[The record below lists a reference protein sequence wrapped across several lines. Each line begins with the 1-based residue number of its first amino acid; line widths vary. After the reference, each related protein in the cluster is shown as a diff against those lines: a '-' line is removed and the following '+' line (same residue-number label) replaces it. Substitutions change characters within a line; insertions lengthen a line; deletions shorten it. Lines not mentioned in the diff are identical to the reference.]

1 MLPERRT
8 ATMKERGGGGGGVYA
23 KLETKEVARG
33 ASTEEKR
40 ERGER
45 EEYAADVSQG

>member
-8 ATMKERGGGGGGVYA
+8 ATMKERGGGGGVYA

-33 ASTEEKR
+33 ASIEEKR
-40 ERGER
+40 EER
-45 EEYAADVSQG
+45 EKSTRPM

>member
-8 ATMKERGGGGGGVYA
+8 ATMKERGGGGGVYA

-40 ERGER
+40 EESDEKSTRPM
-45 EEYAADVSQG
+45 

>member
-8 ATMKERGGGGGGVYA
+8 ATMKERGGGGVYA

-40 ERGER
+40 EESDSEKSTRPM
-45 EEYAADVSQG
+45 